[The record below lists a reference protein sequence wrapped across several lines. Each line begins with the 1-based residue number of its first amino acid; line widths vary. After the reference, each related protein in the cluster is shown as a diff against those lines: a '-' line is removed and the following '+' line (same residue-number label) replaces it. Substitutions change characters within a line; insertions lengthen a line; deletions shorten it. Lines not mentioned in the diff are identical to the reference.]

1 MIHNIVYEKPATC
14 WRARCEGCGWLSKPE
29 LHKATLTRQPNKFK
43 CPNEGEAMQDWYIEI
58 GDDDREGGTVTIS
71 TTNDAVEQ
79 PYSVEAG
86 ETTEWDGS
94 GFASALLTRA
104 ELVELRDAITEHL
117 ETEAP

>member
-1 MIHNIVYEKPATC
+1 M
-14 WRARCEGCGWLSKPE
+14 
-29 LHKATLTRQPNKFK
+29 
-43 CPNEGEAMQDWYIEI
+43 
-58 GDDDREGGTVTIS
+58 TIS

>member
-1 MIHNIVYEKPATC
+1 MK
-14 WRARCEGCGWLSKPE
+14 
-29 LHKATLTRQPNKFK
+29 
-43 CPNEGEAMQDWYIEI
+43 DWSVEI
-58 GDDDREGGTVTIS
+58 GDDNRVGGTVCIS

-79 PYSVEAG
+79 PYCVEAG
-86 ETTEWDGS
+86 ETTEWD